1 MVRTAERPTDILV
14 NRMSGA
20 MTRYQ
25 SVHPT
30 ADMTDIVYL
39 GKFLGDW
46 RRDVGIQKM
55 DGHIKVERGNMS
67 AQVVYAYEGMSVA
80 VPRLVFRARSQELSP
95 QLFGKGNHRRLLKRL
110 DDDGPEYRSGL
121 KTYHPIVSVSFIRRG
136 NRLSKG
142 GFDSS
147 FPRDDARIK
156 MELHHEY
163 GQDLSVV
170 TRGHVGI
177 ENSVIP
183 DRFPGVDFQPAIP
196 EEFAM
201 MYAEVFRLVQES

>member
-1 MVRTAERPTDILV
+1 MAKTAERPADILV
-14 NRMSGA
+14 NSMIGA
-20 MTRYQ
+20 MTRYH

-30 ADMTDIVYL
+30 ADMTDIDYL

-55 DGHIKVERGNMS
+55 DGQIKVDRGNIS
-67 AQVVYAYEGMSVA
+67 AQVVYAYNGVSVA
-80 VPRLVFRARSQELSP
+80 VPRLVFRARSQELST
-95 QLFGKGNHRRLLKRL
+95 QLFQRGKHRRLLETL
-110 DDDGPEYRSGL
+110 DDNGPEYRSGL
-121 KTYHPIVSVSFIRRG
+121 KTYHPIVSVSFVRRG

-147 FPRDDARIK
+147 YPRDDARIK

-177 ENSVIP
+177 DNSVIP
-183 DRFPGVDFQPAIP
+183 DRITGVEFQPASP
-196 EEFAM
+196 EEFAK
-201 MYAEVFRLVQES
+201 MYAEVFRLVQE